1 MRLPILLTL
10 LCSAGVAQQAMA
22 EACVIRSHD
31 DRVAVTLCQANG
43 NIPTELFRSGF
54 CQPELKGQQVEV
66 EFVEQCPDGAFGICR
81 DAQVSNMPYRQDI
94 HYYGVASDARFLQ
107 PACEQN
113 SQGRWQAE

>member
-54 CQPELKGQQVEV
+54 CQP
-66 EFVEQCPDGAFGICR
+66 
-81 DAQVSNMPYRQDI
+81 
-94 HYYGVASDARFLQ
+94 
-107 PACEQN
+107 
-113 SQGRWQAE
+113 